1 MIFIDLQIF
10 TGSVSHDVHSN
21 MRRFLKVYAH
31 IKRFFHWEGTVI
43 TFDQTKS
50 KHV

>member
-1 MIFIDLQIF
+1 MIFINLRIL
-10 TGSVSHDVHSN
+10 TGRVSHDVHSN
-21 MRRFLKVYAH
+21 MRRFLKVHAH
-31 IKRFFHWEGTVI
+31 IKRFFNWEETVI

>member
-1 MIFIDLQIF
+1 
-10 TGSVSHDVHSN
+10 VSHDVHSN
-21 MRRFLKVYAH
+21 MRRFLKVHAH
-31 IKRFFHWEGTVI
+31 IKCFFHWEETVF